1 MTSIIEVR
9 GMEKRFGVTRALAG
23 VDLVAEKGKV
33 LALLGPNG
41 AGKTTLVR
49 ILATLLKPD
58 DGHATV
64 AGCDVVADA
73 ARLRPLIGLTGQ
85 FAAVDELLTG
95 RENLEL
101 VGLFYRLSGA
111 ERRRQAMDVLE
122 RFSLLGAADK
132 LVKTYSGGMRRRLD
146 VGASLIGRPRVL
158 FLDEPTT
165 GLDPRT
171 RNDVWSFVE
180 ELIEAGT
187 TVLLT
192 TQYMEEAEHLAQ
204 RIVVMDAGT
213 IVAQG
218 TSAELKDRMGGDV
231 LEARVSDRADLE
243 RAAALIG
250 EVGRGRPR
258 VDPDQRRVSL
268 PTKGATHVLIAAG
281 RRLEEDGVALEDLGI
296 RHPSLDDVFL
306 SLTGNAPG
314 AQGDGASLA
323 VGESDGSRPEGARS
337 GSGRPD
343 GARSGGSGRP
353 DGARSGDGDRPYR
366 ARSGGE
372 QNSGARTEDIAVG
385 APAGA
390 SIPGPRGGLDVSRGS
405 RLGAAGARDI
415 GGIAKRNLLRIV
427 RNPRLLVISAIQ
439 PALLLVLFRYVLGGA
454 IHIPGRSYVDYIVPA
469 VFIEAVMIGG
479 IATAIGLA
487 DDLRSGI
494 IDRFR
499 SLPMARSAVL
509 AGRTLADLARSVFS
523 VALMVGL
530 GLLVGFSFH
539 ASIGSILAGLALVI
553 VFGYCFS
560 WIYAT
565 IGLITKDPE
574 TAQIAGIL
582 PFFILVF
589 ASSAIVPVATMPS
602 WLQPFANH
610 QPVSITIDAVRA
622 LLQGEPTHNWVWQ
635 SLAWS
640 AGILLVFFTIA
651 VRLYRDLTA

>member
-1 MTSIIEVR
+1 MIEV
-9 GMEKRFGVTRALAG
+9 EAVAKRFGSTQALADF
-23 VDLVAEKGKV
+23 DLTVEEGKV

-49 ILATLLKPD
+49 ILATLLRAD
-58 DGHATV
+58 RGRAAV

-73 ARLRPLIGLTGQ
+73 ARLRSLIGLTGQ

-101 VGLFYRLSGA
+101 VGLFYQLGRA
-111 ERRRQAMDVLE
+111 ERRLRAEDVLE
-122 RFSLLGAADK
+122 RFALTDAADK

-146 VGASLIGRPRVL
+146 VGASLVGRPRVL

-171 RNDVWSFVE
+171 RNGVWSFVE
-180 ELIEAGT
+180 DLVAGGT

-192 TQYMEEAEHLAQ
+192 TQYMEEAEHLADQ
-204 RIVVMDAGT
+204 IVVMDAGRV
-213 IVAQG
+213 VARG
-218 TSAELKDRMGGDV
+218 TAGELKDRLGGDV
-231 LEARVSDRADLE
+231 LEARVSSASDLE
-243 RAAALIG
+243 RAAALIAELG
-250 EVGRGRPR
+250 DSVPR
-258 VDPDQRRVSL
+258 IDRDERSVSM
-268 PTKGATHVLIAAG
+268 PTRGATQVLIAAG
-281 RRLEEDGVALEDLGI
+281 ERLQADGIALADLGI

-306 SLTGNAPG
+306 SLTGDSAHARGNGAPTDR
-314 AQGDGASLA
+314 A
-323 VGESDGSRPEGARS
+323 
-337 GSGRPD
+337 
-343 GARSGGSGRP
+343 
-353 DGARSGDGDRPYR
+353 DRPPTR
-366 ARSGGE
+366 GPGE
-372 QNSGARTEDIAVG
+372 RPMSKPTTA
-385 APAGA
+385 
-390 SIPGPRGGLDVSRGS
+390 DVR
-405 RLGAAGARDI
+405 RPTAAGLRDTGGVAR
-415 GGIAKRNLLRIV
+415 RNLLRIV
-427 RNPRLLVISAIQ
+427 RNPRLLVISAVQ

-454 IHIPGRSYVDYIVPA
+454 IHIPGASYVDYIVPA

-479 IATAIGLA
+479 MATAIGLA

-509 AGRTLADLARSVFS
+509 AGRTLADLSRSVFAL
-523 VALMVGL
+523 ALMVGL
-530 GLLVGFSFH
+530 GLLVGFRFH
-539 ASIGSILAGLALVI
+539 SAAGGIIGGLALVL

-560 WIYAT
+560 WVYAT
-565 IGLITKDPE
+565 IGLVTKDPE

-582 PFFILVF
+582 PFFVLVF

-602 WLQPFANH
+602 WLQPFARH

-640 AGILLVFFTIA
+640 AGIFVVFFLIA
-651 VRLYRDLTA
+651 VHLYRNITA

>member
-1 MTSIIEVR
+1 MIEV
-9 GMEKRFGVTRALAG
+9 EAVNKRFGSTQALADF
-23 VDLVAEKGKV
+23 DLVVEEGKV

-49 ILATLLKPD
+49 ILATLLRAD
-58 DGHATV
+58 SGRATV

-73 ARLRPLIGLTGQ
+73 ARLRSLIGLTGQ

-101 VGLFYRLSGA
+101 VGLFYQLSKA
-111 ERRRQAMDVLE
+111 ERRRRAQDVLE
-122 RFSLLGAADK
+122 RFALTDAAEK

-171 RNDVWSFVE
+171 RNGVWSFVE
-180 ELIEAGT
+180 DLVAGGT

-192 TQYMEEAEHLAQ
+192 TQYMEEAEHLAHQ
-204 RIVVMDAGT
+204 IVVMDTGRV
-213 IVAQG
+213 VAQG
-218 TSAELKDRMGGDV
+218 SAGELKDRLGGDL
-231 LEARVSDRADLE
+231 LEARVSSARDLD
-243 RAAALIG
+243 RAAAVIAELG
-250 EVGRGRPR
+250 ESVPR
-258 VDPDQRRVSL
+258 IDADQRSVSM
-268 PTKGATHVLIAAG
+268 PTKGATRVLIAAG
-281 RRLEEDGVALEDLGI
+281 QRLQADGIALEDLGI

-306 SLTGNAPG
+306 SLTGDSAHAPSNG
-314 AQGDGASLA
+314 Q
-323 VGESDGSRPEGARS
+323 
-337 GSGRPD
+337 RPD
-343 GARSGGSGRP
+343 
-353 DGARSGDGDRPYR
+353 
-366 ARSGGE
+366 
-372 QNSGARTEDIAVG
+372 
-385 APAGA
+385 
-390 SIPGPRGGLDVSRGS
+390 RGGPHPSRASQGQQPTGTQT
-405 RLGAAGARDI
+405 RAHVPRPTTAAVRDT
-415 GGIAKRNLLRIV
+415 GGVAKRNLLRIL

-454 IHIPGRSYVDYIVPA
+454 IHIPGSSYVDYIVPA

-479 IATAIGLA
+479 MATAIGLA

-509 AGRTLADLARSVFS
+509 AGRTLADLTRSVF
-523 VALMVGL
+523 ALTLMVGL

-539 ASIGSILAGLALVI
+539 AGIGAIVAGLALVI
-553 VFGYCFS
+553 FFGYCFS

-565 IGLITKDPE
+565 IGLLTKDPE
-574 TAQIAGIL
+574 TAQVAGIL

-602 WLQPFANH
+602 WLQPFARH
-610 QPVSITIDAVRA
+610 QPVSVTINAVRA
-622 LLQGEPTHNWVWQ
+622 LLQGEPTHHWVWQ

-640 AGILLVFFTIA
+640 VGILVVFFTIA
-651 VRLYRDLTA
+651 VRLYRNVTT